1 MQSVHLFD
9 FDLSRIKRN
18 DGGGERQKRPKVGW
32 SPVTDVC
39 LYSCC
44 TFHIEIEN
52 SVINCKQEKYATVYD
67 ISTGTISHILL
78 SEGYLS
84 LIMINNLISIMCE
97 FMSK

>member
-44 TFHIEIEN
+44 TFHIERET

-67 ISTGTISHILL
+67 TSTGTISQLAISRL
-78 SEGYLS
+78 STFDNDELS
-84 LIMINNLISIMCE
+84 YQYNVCNYV
-97 FMSK
+97 